1 MKATVQKI
9 KEVRSIPETD
19 AIEAVEILD
28 RVAVVKSGTYQ
39 PGELCIMVEKPNLS
53 PNRYSPTILQV
64 RRISEIE
71 GPEEMK
77 VGLSQQPWGDQLQL
91 GPYDDALV
99 IEEGTDVTHLIQ
111 KS

>member
-9 KEVRSIPETD
+9 KEIRSIPETD
-19 AIEAVEILD
+19 AIEAVEILG
-28 RVAVVKSGTYQ
+28 RVAVVKAGIYQ
-39 PGELCIMVEKPNLS
+39 PDQLCILVETPNLS

-64 RRISEIE
+64 RHISEIE

-99 IEEGTDVTHLIQ
+99 IKEGTDVTHLIL
-111 KS
+111 KP